1 MENPRSEAPM
11 PPHTT
16 KKEFEMTTAPG
27 FIEGLWDGLKAEALT
42 LEAAAID
49 RLKALETAAVA
60 DIKDVFTLGAP
71 LAVKAIEAEAVK
83 VATGQEKFGSAVASV
98 TQQLEVELGPVAIQ
112 DVQALI
118 QLAFRG
124 LPFLLKLI

>member
-1 MENPRSEAPM
+1 M

-83 VATGQEKFGSAVASV
+83 IATGQEKFGSAVASV

-124 LPFLLKLI
+124 LPFLLKLL